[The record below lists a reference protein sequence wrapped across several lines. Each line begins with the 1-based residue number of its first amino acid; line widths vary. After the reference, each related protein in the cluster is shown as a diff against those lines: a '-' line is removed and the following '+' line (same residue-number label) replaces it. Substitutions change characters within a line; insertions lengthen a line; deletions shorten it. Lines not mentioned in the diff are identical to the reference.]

1 MRLCVSFIEL
11 LRKHLPHQHTM
22 NIFEKLKAKE
32 KHFDSDDAWSVELES
47 LLQYGRTMELEA
59 VSEKFEMMDDEKL
72 EFPIDLFYEFRPIKD
87 AKDAKAR
94 EVAYQERHLAAYGW
108 NEVETMDLMCHETST
123 DIQEAL
129 NRSAK
134 RDELQS
140 KIRELKELYMEK
152 EYTKAHVLGKWLLE
166 QDGRFGVGYNHK
178 LFFIL
183 KTLVARIAKAACA
196 DRVGGFISI
205 TSLSSSS

>member
-1 MRLCVSFIEL
+1 
-11 LRKHLPHQHTM
+11 M

-47 LLQYGRTMELEA
+47 LVQYGRTMELEA

-72 EFPIDLFYEFRPIKD
+72 EFPIDPCYEFKPIKD

-94 EVAYQERHLAAYGW
+94 EVAYQEKHLSVYGLVD
-108 NEVETMDLMCHETST
+108 EIADETTDLMCHETSI
-123 DIQEAL
+123 DIEIAL
-129 NRSAK
+129 RRSAR

-140 KIRELKELYMEK
+140 KIRELEELYKEK
-152 EYTKAHVLGKWLLE
+152 EYTKAYVLGKWLLK
-166 QDGRFGVGYNHK
+166 QDGRFGVGYNEN

-183 KTLVARIAKAACA
+183 KTLVARIAVKAACT

-205 TSLSSSS
+205 TSLIS